1 MWSKVYV
8 VRNENNQEIGVALM
22 DTQVNIDYQKLS
34 GYLLYLKEE
43 VVILREK
50 LTPAF
55 FAKHPLQTKMPS
67 LQVFSGSIGPWDNAS
82 LGPCDLR
89 TLHP

>member
-8 VRNENNQEIGVALM
+8 VRNEKNQEIGVALM

-34 GYLLYLKEE
+34 GCLLYLKEE
-43 VVILREK
+43 VVILKAK
-50 LTPAF
+50 LTPF
-55 FAKHPLQTKMPS
+55 FCKTFTSKMPS
-67 LQVFSGSIGPWDNAS
+67 LYVFSGIGLWDNAS